1 MSTAKKRSKILSVGS
16 IPMAT
21 AVIAALGMSTAHAQ
35 GNDTNNGQTDSLGRV
50 AIGGT
55 QPAWATPATE
65 KAAVPATQTISTRIF
80 LAGQNADQLA
90 SMAQSISEPGSANYH
105 KYLTP
110 AQVKSEFGAT
120 ADQVKTVTDWATG
133 AGLKVTS
140 IGDGYV
146 ETSGP
151 ASTVQ
156 AAFGTTIANYA
167 APDGQSHY
175 APSSAAMLP
184 AHVASVISGISGLS
198 DTPTVNKPALATAP
212 AAAKGAAGSAGATGT
227 AKGSPAASAHPGSS
241 TFVTSWCSTYWGQQS
256 YAGIPAPICG
266 YDGEQLRSGYGMA
279 SSGLTGK
286 GATVAIIDAYLNPNM
301 VSDMQTY
308 NAQFHQQ
315 QLRQGQYTESANPAA
330 FNNKSA
336 CGADKWNQEQALD
349 VEAVHNMAPDANIV
363 YVAANSCN
371 DNDLMD
377 AYSSVVNNHSA
388 DIVSGSIDGLMHTNG
403 WNQDA
408 ATRAAYDRIFMRG
421 ALEGIAFNFATGD
434 CGDNDPANAAT
445 GGNCQS
451 DSAGKQ
457 SAWPAS
463 SQWVT
468 AVGGTSL
475 KVDKNGNY
483 GGEEPWGDYLTPA
496 GNPAHLQAGR
506 FDGGAG
512 GGTSTDV
519 PQPFYQTGSVP
530 ASISQ
535 TAPNGAHLSHPM
547 RVTPDVSMDGAPE
560 TGMAVYDAPGG
571 NPDWSPIGGTSLAT
585 PLFAGVEA
593 LQMQAHGGVAPG
605 FENATI
611 YSNASKFRDIT
622 TNGNLETIYPQ
633 AYDSSG
639 NVTTAQVAIM
649 GQDTSLK
656 AGPGYDT
663 ATGLGSPTLGFVQG
677 SYDADRVGR
686 IAGADRYQTGIQIS
700 QQQYATG
707 SANAVVLAIGT
718 NYPDAL
724 AGVPLAKKMGG
735 PLLLTPGNVTDPQ
748 VVAEIHRVLKPGG
761 KVYVLGG
768 TAAITPKVVNGL
780 GLPAGQ
786 VTRIGGVDR
795 FDTALKIAGALG
807 NPSHVV
813 LATGN
818 GFADA
823 LASGP
828 YASTVFADNGN
839 PAAILLTN
847 DKTMNPA
854 VAAYAH
860 NAKAVT
866 AVGGQAVAAATGAHL
881 ANLTKFAGFDRY
893 DTAAQV
899 AGTFHGEHIAGVAT
913 GLSFADALTGAAQLA
928 QAGGPLVLTNVT
940 NLPSYTANALHGINA
955 SLGGSGLIEIFGGPV
970 AINMPTEYAIAA
982 AAGAIV
988 EG

>member
-1 MSTAKKRSKILSVGS
+1 MSVGS

-80 LAGQNADQLA
+80 LAGQNADQL
-90 SMAQSISEPGSANYH
+90 SSLAQSISDPSSGNYH

-140 IGDGYV
+140 IGDGWV
-146 ETSGP
+146 DTQGS

-198 DTPTVNKPALATAP
+198 DTPTVNKPALATTAN
-212 AAAKGAAGSAGATGT
+212 T
-227 AKGSPAASAHPGSS
+227 AKGGSAASASPASGNPTFDTSGCS
-241 TFVTSWCSTYWGQQS
+241 TFWAEKS
-256 YAGIPAPICG
+256 YAGVPVQGCG
-266 YDGEQLRSGYGMA
+266 YDGSQLRSGYGMA

-308 NAQFHQQ
+308 NNQFHQQ
-315 QLRQGQYTESANPAA
+315 QFRSGQYTEQANPAA
-330 FNNKSA
+330 FNDQSA
-336 CGADKWNQEQALD
+336 CGEGTWHEEQALD

-371 DNDLMD
+371 DNDLMA

-388 DIVSGSIDGLMHTNG
+388 DIVSGSIDGLMHTDG

-421 ALEGIAFNFATGD
+421 ALEGISFNFATGD

-445 GGNCQS
+445 GGNCQLH
-451 DSAGKQ
+451 SAGKQ

-475 KVDKNGNY
+475 KVDQNGNY
-483 GGEEPWGDYLTPA
+483 GGEEPWGDYQT
-496 GNPAHLQAGR
+496 GIVNPANPGPGH
-506 FDGGAG
+506 FIGGAG

-519 PQPFYQTGSVP
+519 PQPFYQRGFVP

-535 TAPNGAHLSHPM
+535 TAPNGAHLGQPM
-547 RVTPDVSMDGAPE
+547 RATPDVSMDGAPE
-560 TGMAVYDAPGG
+560 TGMAFFDASSGS
-571 NPDWSPIGGTSLAT
+571 PDWGPIGGTSLAT

-611 YSNASKFRDIT
+611 YANSSKFRDIT
-622 TNGNLETIYPQ
+622 ANGNMATIIPE
-633 AYDSSG
+633 A
-639 NVTTAQVAIM
+639 NNNARVTYM

-656 AGPGYDT
+656 AGGGYDT

-677 SYDADRVGR
+677 NYDANRLGR
-686 IAGADRYQTGIQIS
+686 IAGEDRYQTGIQIS
-700 QQQYATG
+700 QQQYAPG
-707 SANAVVLAIGT
+707 SANSVVLAIGT

-735 PLLLTPGNVTDPQ
+735 PLLLTPGNVVDSQ

-780 GLPAGQ
+780 GLPAAQ
-786 VTRIGGVDR
+786 ITRIGGVDR
-795 FDTALKIAGALG
+795 YDTALKIAGALG

-847 DKTMNPA
+847 DKTMSPA

-860 NAKAVT
+860 SAKAVT
-866 AVGGQAVAAATGAHL
+866 AVGGQAVAAANGAHL
-881 ANLTKFAGFDRY
+881 ANVTKFAGYDRY

-899 AGTFHGEHIAGVAT
+899 ASTFHGEHVAGVAT

-940 NLPSYTANALHGINA
+940 NLPAYTANALHGISA
-955 SLGGSGLIEIFGGPV
+955 SLGGAGLIEIFGGPV
-970 AINMPTEYAIAA
+970 AINVPTEYAIAA
-982 AAGAIV
+982 AANAIV

>member
-1 MSTAKKRSKILSVGS
+1 MSVGS

-35 GNDTNNGQTDSLGRV
+35 GNDSTNNGQTDSLGRV

-55 QPAWATPATE
+55 QPAWATPAAE

-80 LAGQNADQLA
+80 LAGQNSDQL
-90 SMAQSISEPGSANYH
+90 SSLAQSISDPSSANYH
-105 KYLTP
+105 KDLTP

-120 ADQVKTVTDWATG
+120 ADQVKTVTDWAAG

-140 IGDGYV
+140 IGDGWV
-146 ETSGP
+146 DTQGP

-184 AHVASVISGISGLS
+184 AHVASVVSGISGLS
-198 DTPTVNKPALATAP
+198 DTPTVNKPALATP
-212 AAAKGAAGSAGATGT
+212 GST
-227 AKGSPAASAHPGSS
+227 AKGGSAAAASPAGTSG
-241 TFVTSWCSTYWGQQS
+241 FVTDWCSNYWGEKT
-256 YAGIPAPICG
+256 YDGIAARICG
-266 YDGEQLRSGYGMA
+266 YDGSQLRSAYGMA
-279 SSGLTGK
+279 STGLTGK
-286 GATVAIIDAYLNPNM
+286 GATVAIIDAYDNP
-301 VSDMQTY
+301 SIAADMQTY
-308 NAQFHQQ
+308 NNQFHTQQ
-315 QLRQGQYTESANPAA
+315 FRAGQFVEQANPAA
-330 FNNKSA
+330 YNNQGN
-336 CGADKWNQEQALD
+336 CGENTWHEEAALD

-363 YVAANSCN
+363 YVGANSCN
-371 DNDLMD
+371 DNDLMA
-377 AYSSVVNNHSA
+377 AYASVVNNHSA
-388 DIVSGSIDGLMHTNG
+388 DIVSGSIDGLMHTDG

-434 CGDNDPANAAT
+434 CGDNDPANAVPNA
-445 GGNCQS
+445 NCQPQ
-451 DSAGKQ
+451 SAGKQ
-457 SAWPAS
+457 TAWPAS

-475 KVDKNGNY
+475 KIDQNGNY
-483 GGEEPWGDYLTPA
+483 GGEEPWGDYSTPV
-496 GNPAHLQAGR
+496 GPPNNLGPAT
-506 FDGGAG
+506 FDGAG
-512 GGTSTDV
+512 GGGTSVDV
-519 PQPFYQTGSVP
+519 PQPFYQRGFVP

-535 TAPNGAHLSHPM
+535 TAPNGTHLGQPM
-547 RVTPDVSMDGAPE
+547 RATPDVSMDASPN
-560 TGMAVYDAPGG
+560 TGMAFYDGSTG
-571 NPDWSPIGGTSLAT
+571 SPDWGAIGGTSLAT

-611 YSNASKFRDIT
+611 YANSTKFRDIT
-622 TNGNLETIYPQ
+622 ANGGMSTIVPHNNDVQFTY
-633 AYDSSG
+633 
-639 NVTTAQVAIM
+639 M

-656 AGPGYDT
+656 AGAGYDT
-663 ATGLGSPTLGFVQG
+663 ATGLGSPTVGFVQ
-677 SYDADRVGR
+677 SNYDANRVGR

-700 QQQYATG
+700 QQQYGPG

-735 PLLLTPGNVTDPQ
+735 PLLLTPGNVVDSQ

-761 KVYVLGG
+761 RVYVLGG
-768 TAAITPKVVNGL
+768 TAAITPTVVNGL

-795 FDTALKIAGALG
+795 YDTALKIAGALG

-847 DKTMNPA
+847 DKTMSPA

-881 ANLTKFAGFDRY
+881 ANVTKFAGIDRY

-899 AGTFHGEHIAGVAT
+899 AGTFHGEHVAGVAT

-940 NLPSYTANALHGINA
+940 NLPAYTANALHGISA
-955 SLGGSGLIEIFGGPV
+955 SLGGSGLVEIFGGPV
-970 AINMPTEYAIAA
+970 AINVPTEYAIAA
-982 AAGAIV
+982 AANAIV